1 MTSTNKNSL
10 PYLPQLDSLRALA
23 VLGVFVQH
31 FLSQGNIFVSTVPL
45 GDLGVRMFFVLS
57 GFLITGILLNARAG
71 IRSGS
76 ISKATT
82 TWHFYMRRFLRL
94 FPVFYV
100 SLAVGLIFSQ
110 ELREYI
116 WWFIL
121 YLQNI
126 QNARLGHFS
135 FGAHLWTLA
144 VEEQFYLVWP
154 LFIFFI
160 SDRLLWPTM
169 VLTMVL
175 GVVSRV
181 VFIGLDLTH
190 FQASM
195 LTPSHLDT
203 LGAGG
208 VLAILYAQ
216 REKLSEQFSR
226 TLRLCFLA
234 GLTLLFVVFTTKLAG
249 FPSTPEFILGELGAG
264 LVFMWVIGNAAIG
277 FRGPLGWVLDM
288 SLLQYLGKISYGLYV
303 YHYFVPRIA
312 LTIAERTGV
321 VVPGSEWVQFLLYS
335 TVSILIAMVSWHLME
350 QPILALKKKFS
361 YERLPA
367 IRMPHEPAGA

>member
-110 ELREYI
+110 ELRQYI

-361 YERLPA
+361 YEKLPA

>member
-1 MTSTNKNSL
+1 MTSKNKNSL

-76 ISKATT
+76 ITIATT

-110 ELREYI
+110 ELRQYI

-175 GVVSRV
+175 GGVSRL

-288 SLLQYLGKISYGLYV
+288 SLLQYLGRISYGLYV

>member
-361 YERLPA
+361 YEKLPA